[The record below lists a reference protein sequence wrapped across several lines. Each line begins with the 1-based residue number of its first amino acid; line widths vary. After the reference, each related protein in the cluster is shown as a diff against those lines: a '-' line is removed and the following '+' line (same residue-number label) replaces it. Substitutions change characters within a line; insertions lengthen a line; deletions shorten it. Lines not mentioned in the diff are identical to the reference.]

1 LLIAHAAAQE
11 EAETRRE
18 KCHCKPIIP
27 VCYATGLLDSI
38 SERQGKEMQKTQFHQ
53 QVGNMTVVH
62 T

>member
-1 LLIAHAAAQE
+1 L
-11 EAETRRE
+11 
-18 KCHCKPIIP
+18 P
-27 VCYATGLLDSI
+27 DSI